1 MMTASSLE
9 IRRARTAD
17 AAALTRIAH
26 AAKRHWGYSDALI
39 ELWND
44 ELTVTAEF
52 IEAHPVYVAAH
63 GSVVVGFYALS
74 HETDV
79 FELEHM
85 WVDPPHIGTGVGRE
99 LFAHAVATARALGG
113 ALLTIAADP
122 NAEAFYSGLGAR
134 RAGEIASTPAGRVL
148 PLLFFDL
155 AARAS

>member
-1 MMTASSLE
+1 MTTASLE
-9 IRRARTAD
+9 MRRARASD

-44 ELTVTAEF
+44 ELTVTTDF
-52 IEAHPVYVAAH
+52 VDAHPVYVATRGAT
-63 GSVVVGFYALS
+63 VVGFYALS
-74 HETDV
+74 HENDV

-85 WVDPPHIGTGVGRE
+85 WVDPPHIGNGVGRQ
-99 LFAHAVATARALGG
+99 LFTHAVATARALGG
-113 ALLTIAADP
+113 ALLAIAADP

-134 RAGEIASTPAGRVL
+134 RAGEIASTPPGRVL

-155 AARAS
+155 AAAAS